1 MKKSNR
7 ILFIV
12 IAFMA
17 FSCATSQAQIVMNT
31 HRNFVF
37 GEEGQFF
44 SRTPNSLSV
53 SANKKAEMNFNKLYS
68 KASGAEWSALKDNTL
83 LCRFSMN
90 EILYRA
96 FYTTNGKWIATIS
109 GYDGAH
115 LHREVYNQV
124 KRIYYDARIV
134 FVNQIDQADAKP
146 VYVVELRDEKSIK
159 KVRVQGDD
167 MEELSEFINP

>member
-17 FSCATSQAQIVMNT
+17 ITAASYAQIAMNNY
-31 HRNFVF
+31 RRFVF
-37 GEEGQFF
+37 GEGDRFL
-44 SRTPNSLSV
+44 SGSV
-53 SANKKAEMNFNKLYS
+53 SGSSASVNKKAEMHFNKAYS
-68 KASGAEWSALKDNTL
+68 KASGAEWSTLKDNTL
-83 LCRFSMN
+83 LCRFSMHD
-90 EILYRA
+90 ILYRA
-96 FYTTNGKWIATIS
+96 FYTKNGKWLATVS

-115 LHREVYNQV
+115 LSREVYNQV

-134 FVNQIDQADAKP
+134 FVNQIDQLDSKP
-146 VYVVELRDEKSIK
+146 VYVIELRDEKSIK

-167 MEELSEFINP
+167 IDELSEFTN